1 MLKIT
6 TILVLMCIGTL
17 LAASMSCK
25 SCGPECAPA
34 CGTRHFR
41 TCCFNYLRRKRGPDT
56 KQAAFENFLTW
67 RPESKQFTEDFE
79 MLGFTPSEF
88 ENYHKDDKTDNTL
101 HNIYM

>member
-6 TILVLMCIGTL
+6 AFLILMCIGTL

-56 KQAAFENFLTW
+56 TQFPSEILHNL
-67 RPESKQFTEDFE
+67 RPENNEFAKELE
-79 MLGFTPSEF
+79 IWELTPNDYEL
-88 ENYHKDDKTDNTL
+88 YHKEDKTYNAL
-101 HNIYM
+101 HNALM